1 MGNGEKLSVIDG
13 EGERKGNKLERCNRE
28 RKTEVRYRWGGKLRG
43 WGLGI
48 DGDWSRVEWGYGL
61 VGGYCVGAE
70 KAQSIEREGGEGFGL
85 GRDEVI

>member
-1 MGNGEKLSVIDG
+1 MG
-13 EGERKGNKLERCNRE
+13 RE
-28 RKTEVRYRWGGKLRG
+28 IERWGLS
-43 WGLGI
+43 I

-61 VGGYCVGAE
+61 VRGDCVGAE